1 MKNGLLF
8 ENGELIYYK
17 DDHPITQVPSSTGA
31 RSTIS
36 IPGAVR

>member
-17 DDHPITQVPSSTGA
+17 DDRPYHAGA
-31 RSTIS
+31 IEHQ
-36 IPGAVR
+36 GAI